1 MSYILRVMDSRKT
14 AEVKR
19 AVWMVAVLV
28 ALLLCLSGCSV
39 PEEPPMPTK
48 SAGQQLFHEHY
59 LEINEVVELLW
70 VHGTEFDSMFSEG
83 EDTLHLF
90 SRGWTKEDWRYA
102 RTTLTED
109 EKDRIFSVW
118 NLLDTNALS
127 VTYYQSHP
135 TLAPV
140 IALHCGFDE
149 DGRSFGYYYIRPVN
163 GDDAEL
169 TPQETIDKRIV
180 NEWFT
185 THIATQNGQRR
196 NLSIGIRVRQ
206 QTCFMRLINNHRQ
219 VI

>member
-1 MSYILRVMDSRKT
+1 MKKSLTMLQW
-14 AEVKR
+14 VKN
-19 AVWMVAVLV
+19 AVLLVAVFVMLLF
-28 ALLLCLSGCSV
+28 ALARCSV
-39 PEEPPMPTK
+39 TEKPSMPTK

-59 LEINEVVELLW
+59 PEINKVIELLW
-70 VHGTEFDSMFSEG
+70 EHYAEFDALVSEG

-149 DGRSFGYYYIRPVN
+149 DGRSFGYYYIRPIN

-169 TPQETIDKRIV
+169 TPQETIDKRIS
-180 NEWFT
+180 NEGFSNPNSYAEWSETEFEYWYQGT
-185 THIATQNGQRR
+185 TKDALYEID
-196 NLSIGIRVRQ
+196 
-206 QTCFMRLINNHRQ
+206 
-219 VI
+219 

>member
-1 MSYILRVMDSRKT
+1 MKKSLTLYQKVTR
-14 AEVKR
+14 
-19 AVWMVAVLV
+19 V
-28 ALLLCLSGCSV
+28 ALLTVTLVVLLFSLAGCSV
-39 PEEPPMPTK
+39 PGKPPMPTK
-48 SAGQQLFHEHY
+48 RTGQLLFHENY
-59 LEINEVVELLW
+59 SEINEVVELLW
-70 VHGTEFDSMFSEG
+70 AHGTEFDSMVSEG

-163 GDDAEL
+163 DTDAEL
-169 TPQETIDKRIV
+169 TSQETIDKRIA
-180 NEWFT
+180 NEGFNNPNSYAEWSETEFEYWYQGT
-185 THIATQNGQRR
+185 TTDVLYEID
-196 NLSIGIRVRQ
+196 
-206 QTCFMRLINNHRQ
+206 
-219 VI
+219 

>member
-1 MSYILRVMDSRKT
+1 MKKSLTLYQKVTR
-14 AEVKR
+14 
-19 AVWMVAVLV
+19 V
-28 ALLLCLSGCSV
+28 ALLTVTLVVLLFSLAGCSV
-39 PEEPPMPTK
+39 PGKPPMPTK
-48 SAGQQLFHEHY
+48 RTGQLLFHENY
-59 LEINEVVELLW
+59 SEINEVVELLW
-70 VHGTEFDSMFSEG
+70 AHGTEFDSMVSEG

-140 IALHCGFDE
+140 IALYCGFDE

-163 GDDAEL
+163 DTDAEL
-169 TPQETIDKRIV
+169 TSQETIDKRIA
-180 NEWFT
+180 NEGFNNPNSYAEWSETEFEYWYQGT
-185 THIATQNGQRR
+185 TTDVLYEID
-196 NLSIGIRVRQ
+196 
-206 QTCFMRLINNHRQ
+206 
-219 VI
+219 

>member
-1 MSYILRVMDSRKT
+1 MSNILRVMDSRKT
-14 AEVKR
+14 AEVKQT
-19 AVWMVAVLV
+19 VWMVAVLV
-28 ALLLCLSGCSV
+28 ALLMCLSGCSV

-48 SAGQQLFHEHY
+48 RAGQQLFHEHY

-70 VHGTEFDSMFSEG
+70 AHGTEFDSMVSEG

-140 IALHCGFDE
+140 ITLHCGFDE

-163 GDDAEL
+163 DTDAEL
-169 TPQETIDKRIV
+169 TSQETIDKRIANEGFNNPNSYAEWSETEFEYWYQGTIQAVLYEV
-180 NEWFT
+180 NE
-185 THIATQNGQRR
+185 QP
-196 NLSIGIRVRQ
+196 
-206 QTCFMRLINNHRQ
+206 
-219 VI
+219 